1 MHRFRHLS
9 LSLPGRLRH
18 SVADHERLI
27 RAYLDRDKT
36 ALACAVTRSLVLGG
50 YRAIETSGQL

>member
-18 SVADHERLI
+18 SVADHERLV
-27 RAYLDRDKT
+27 RAYADRDV
-36 ALACAVTRSLVLGG
+36 ALASAVSRSLVLRG
-50 YRAIETSGQL
+50 YRALEKSGRF